1 MKYQASFDRFV
12 IIATSLLILL
22 LGVTSYLIL
31 KIQPRDNHENAIFAF
46 LFISFISLLIGIFLF
61 SPRGYIITEE
71 EIRITRS
78 VKSISIKLVDIID
91 ISIPDEKLMKN
102 SGKAGGT
109 GGIFG
114 HFGNYYNKNFGGDMT
129 WYATQLKKFVI
140 VKVIKTKREY
150 SGPNSKKIKV
160 IVLTP
165 DNYLEF
171 FEDLKAK
178 LYTKKTETRPS

>member
-1 MKYQASFDRFV
+1 MKYQASYDRLV
-12 IIATSLLILL
+12 IIATSILILL

-31 KIQPRDNHENAIFAF
+31 KIQTRDNHENAIFA
-46 LFISFISLLIGIFLF
+46 LLMISFISLLIVTFLF

-71 EIRITRS
+71 EIKITRS
-78 VKSISIKLVDIID
+78 VKSVSIKLVDIID

-109 GGIFG
+109 GGVFG
-114 HFGNYYNKNFGGDMT
+114 HYGNYYNKNFGGDMT

-140 VKVIKTKREY
+140 IKAKKTKKEY

-165 DNYLEF
+165 DNNLEF

-178 LYTKKTETRPS
+178 LNTKNPEPGPS